1 MYDIIII
8 GAGPAGM
15 TAALYGA
22 RANKKVLVLEALNY
36 GGEIVNTLNIEN
48 YPVEETISGFDFA
61 TKLYNQITKLGV
73 EVKLEKVISINES
86 KEVKTNESTY
96 TGKSIIIATG
106 LKNRKLDLP
115 LEEELIG
122 KGISYCATCDGAFFK
137 GKDVAVVGGGNTA
150 LEDSLYLSDICNKVY
165 LIHRRNEFR
174 ADPITVDKVL
184 NKSNIK
190 VLYDSIITKING
202 NNNLESIEINNDETL
217 NVEGLFIAIGKVP
230 VLDYLNNLIETNES
244 GYIKS
249 NELCHTNIEG
259 IFVAGDIREKTLRQL
274 VTATSDGA
282 IAATEAIKYIN
293 K

>member
-36 GGEIVNTLNIEN
+36 GGEILNTLNIEN

-106 LKNRKLDLP
+106 LKNRKLDIP

-150 LEDSLYLSDICNKVY
+150 LEDALYLSDICNKVY

-190 VLYDSIITKING
+190 VLYDSIITKTNG
-202 NNNLESIEINNDETL
+202 NNNLESIEINNDEIL